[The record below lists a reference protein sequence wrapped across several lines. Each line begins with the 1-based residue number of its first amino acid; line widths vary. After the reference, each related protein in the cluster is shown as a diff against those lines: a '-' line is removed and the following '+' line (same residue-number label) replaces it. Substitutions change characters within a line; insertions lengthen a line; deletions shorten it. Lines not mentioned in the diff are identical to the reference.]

1 MTVADEWGACEASS
15 TAPPHLLPRSPLFFI
30 LIFPPP
36 VSLIT
41 PPLIP
46 EEMADGGFTALEA
59 WIVFP
64 FSRSRARQLCPQCP
78 SLSVTVIRLLRYE
91 SQRHIRAN
99 SPGNKVGCG
108 QNGRGGAFHCCIFMT
123 TVPAENRDGFSFMS
137 EINESVWNS
146 RFLLFFCV
154 LANNRKDKSQNCSGL
169 SVTWSKFL
177 PARLWMSAEEKWR
190 VRVLG
195 RELCVHTVCVTCY
208 CSRSLVVTLLCPRV
222 IIIQEKTCYF
232 PEIALWVHFSRQQ
245 IRRKWSSHSTAA
257 SVMTRWIL
265 PSASY
270 NIFLIKQGHF
280 ANNG

>member
-1 MTVADEWGACEASS
+1 MPLRPPPPPNP
-15 TAPPHLLPRSPLFFI
+15 PPHLLPRSPLFFL

-91 SQRHIRAN
+91 SQRQIRAN

-123 TVPAENRDGFSFMS
+123 TVPAENRDGVSFMS
-137 EINESVWNS
+137 EINGSIWNS
-146 RFLLFFCV
+146 SDTLHPQR
-154 LANNRKDKSQNCSGL
+154 ASGGPQWNHG
-169 SVTWSKFL
+169 V
-177 PARLWMSAEEKWR
+177 
-190 VRVLG
+190 
-195 RELCVHTVCVTCY
+195 VHT
-208 CSRSLVVTLLCPRV
+208 LLSQHTGNKYSDFNC
-222 IIIQEKTCYF
+222 
-232 PEIALWVHFSRQQ
+232 
-245 IRRKWSSHSTAA
+245 
-257 SVMTRWIL
+257 
-265 PSASY
+265 
-270 NIFLIKQGHF
+270 GD
-280 ANNG
+280 